1 MSFVGTRRCVL
12 ENLAFQN
19 IVYAIEI
26 LAPGMPRFEKAQH
39 RLAKAERWTDKQPGV
54 VAQVC
59 STCGAE
65 LGVEFD
71 SLEIESQAS

>member
-1 MSFVGTRRCVL
+1 ML
-12 ENLAFQN
+12 ENLALQN